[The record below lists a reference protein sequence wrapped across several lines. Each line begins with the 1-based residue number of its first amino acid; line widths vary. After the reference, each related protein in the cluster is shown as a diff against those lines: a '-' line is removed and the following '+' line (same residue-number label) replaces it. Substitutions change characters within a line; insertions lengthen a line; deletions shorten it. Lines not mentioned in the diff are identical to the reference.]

1 MREKAAGKA
10 AVAGYLYP
18 SEVNTSYQGTSAVV
32 RHRAVSGN
40 FFEVLGLNR
49 SRIIL
54 LVVPPHTDPDRA
66 HATMMAAAGPN
77 NVSTVGGLF
86 MAGEPDR
93 ETGTQTAA
101 AQERWDSEGGAE

>member
-1 MREKAAGKA
+1 
-10 AVAGYLYP
+10 
-18 SEVNTSYQGTSAVV
+18 
-32 RHRAVSGN
+32 
-40 FFEVLGLNR
+40 
-49 SRIIL
+49 
-54 LVVPPHTDPDRA
+54 
-66 HATMMAAAGPN
+66 MMAAAGPN

>member
-1 MREKAAGKA
+1 MLQQLPAA
-10 AVAGYLYP
+10 
-18 SEVNTSYQGTSAVV
+18 
-32 RHRAVSGN
+32 
-40 FFEVLGLNR
+40 
-49 SRIIL
+49 
-54 LVVPPHTDPDRA
+54 HTDPDHA